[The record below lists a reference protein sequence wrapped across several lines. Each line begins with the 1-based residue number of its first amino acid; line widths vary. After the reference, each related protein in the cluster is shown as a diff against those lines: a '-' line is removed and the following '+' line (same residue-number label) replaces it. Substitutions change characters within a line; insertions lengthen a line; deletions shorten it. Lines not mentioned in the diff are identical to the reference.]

1 MAYEEPQEQLRRSCL
16 LVPAD
21 NPGQLKGAS
30 RLPADELILDLADV
44 DRADKDTAREAIV
57 ETLSAHA
64 YGEPVVS
71 VRVNPIDSMW
81 AYRDVV
87 DVVERVGD
95 FVDCITVPSVRSP
108 SDVEF
113 VDNLLRMIEERIDLA
128 HAIGI
133 EAQIDSAQG
142 LTLVDEI
149 AIAADRLEALV
160 FDAAGMAASLGTAI
174 AAGADAQDILHTV
187 RMTLLVAARTAGLQA
202 VDAYGTQIRG
212 DAYRAAAD
220 RSRTLGYDG
229 AWCRHPEQV
238 AQANEIFSA
247 L

>member
-1 MAYEEPQEQLRRSCL
+1 
-16 LVPAD
+16 
-21 NPGQLKGAS
+21 
-30 RLPADELILDLADV
+30 
-44 DRADKDTAREAIV
+44 
-57 ETLSAHA
+57 
-64 YGEPVVS
+64 
-71 VRVNPIDSMW
+71 MW

-108 SDVEF
+108 GDVEF

-149 AIAADRLEALV
+149 AIAGDRLEALV
-160 FDAAGMAASLGTAI
+160 FDAAGMAASLGSAV
-174 AAGADAQDILHTV
+174 AAHGDAHDILHTV

-202 VDAYGTQIRG
+202 VDAYDAQIRG
-212 DAYRAAAD
+212 DAYRAAVE
-220 RSRTLGYDG
+220 RSRALGYDG

-238 AQANEIFSA
+238 APANEAFSA